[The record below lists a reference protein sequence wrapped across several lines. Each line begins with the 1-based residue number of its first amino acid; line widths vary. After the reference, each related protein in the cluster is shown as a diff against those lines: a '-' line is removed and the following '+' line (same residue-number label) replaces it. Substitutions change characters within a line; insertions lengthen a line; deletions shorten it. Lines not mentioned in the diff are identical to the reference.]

1 MAKRKRFTKG
11 FKAKVAIEA
20 LKGQRSLQELA
31 KEFGVHAQQIGLW
44 KKQLLDSVPEV
55 FGRGVNKELK
65 DKEQELDRAYK
76 QVGQLKV
83 EIDWLKKRLVI
94 EHDGIYKASHG

>member
-55 FGRGVNKELK
+55 FGRGAGKEI
-65 DKEQELDRAYK
+65 KEKERELDLAYR

-83 EIDWLKKRLVI
+83 EVDWLKKKV
-94 EHDGIYKASHG
+94 GYQP